1 MPLFDS
7 QLPIPLNAL
16 LYVFKLEAQRFIDL
30 LLKFIDFPEDLNAIM
45 NGHTAVI
52 YGGLQMQ
59 VAVP

>member
-1 MPLFDS
+1 MPS
-7 QLPIPLNAL
+7 CTSS
-16 LYVFKLEAQRFIDL
+16 KLEAQRFIDL

-59 VAVP
+59 VAVR